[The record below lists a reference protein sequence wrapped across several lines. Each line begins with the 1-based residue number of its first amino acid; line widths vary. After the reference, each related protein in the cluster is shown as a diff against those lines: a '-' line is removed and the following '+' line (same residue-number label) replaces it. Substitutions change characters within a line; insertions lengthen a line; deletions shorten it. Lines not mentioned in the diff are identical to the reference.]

1 MGTGEQQR
9 LFLPLN
15 MNKAIERAS
24 YPPDQPLTK
33 ASFYYVGGSVG
44 NMSTGVP
51 IRRTC
56 RLELG
61 LFAGYYS
68 FVPARRGNQ
77 RRVYVSG
84 HCAFSQH
91 GHSGHTMQ
99 LFSSARAGGL
109 GFGGGVRDSQGAFAR
124 SGKRRRSV
132 RIGAWNQA
140 RLGVLC
146 ISLFLSSCGG
156 NGTSSSPP
164 PPPPPTITSVTVAPS
179 AIAVLSNQTLAF
191 TATVSGTGAYSSAV
205 TWAVNGIAGGNAQNG
220 TINNGAYVAPAALP
234 STNPVTVTAASVEDP
249 TKSGTAEA
257 TVFMIVITPTDPTLY
272 YGQTQQF
279 TATVTGLAGNPVVQ
293 WSALMGQI
301 NSAGLYSAPS
311 EGTEPTN
318 DTVSASVSGE
328 TGSAST
334 SVSLQPIPP
343 KLVSLSPSAGIVGQ
357 NITLNTEGLYNV
369 TGVFF
374 SLPNGVPSSAVF
386 TGVSPTE
393 IAATVP
399 VGTADGPVWVQYTP
413 LPQGGVATTNSVN
426 FTRLPNLHIRAQNTE
441 LSSSETAQFVGS
453 FLGGN
458 TSKAIEWTADQGTIN
473 TAGLYQAPVVSAE
486 GFATITGCI
495 TGTRACDSV
504 MVHLLPFR
512 IAPFAP
518 TVSLGN
524 TLQLEAIQGESPL
537 SAAWSLPAADGTI
550 TPGGLFTA
558 PNNVPQA
565 GPIPVIANLG
575 GSIQSASVGATG
587 GFPGLVTRVW
597 DYVNFNHPG
606 NLGMVVETVAVSGN
620 RAYCLDLGSPFTA
633 NLSYAAIDTY
643 DLTDPHHPVWL
654 NAVDATSNLPLY
666 LSTYGNYLFTVD
678 SGYSIPAPSRIA
690 IYNIQGQTPVL
701 MSVTNLPELAFSQVN
716 NGVVYGLGAVTY
728 GAPTFP
734 VYTFDIRSGSV
745 VQTEYD
751 LTPAPGLDP
760 GGLAITGSGNM
771 IYLTTSSPAGVT
783 PSITIV
789 AYDISTTPPTVVG
802 AALSDEGF
810 NRLQLANQLLFVD
823 GEAYDVSNP
832 TPSLVASFPLISVQ
846 SVQNNR
852 VLALGDYYNY
862 VVIDVSN
869 PANPVVT
876 QNVTNLASENP
887 FMYPNAALAG
897 NNFITADAEGG
908 FSVYDASAPGGP
920 SNEAPNPLYQEDGA
934 QFIQIYDLVVQ
945 PPTLYA
951 AGPALRGAG
960 NTGGLITYDVS
971 GSAPNP
977 IGALLYPNE
986 VGLAVKVSGANAF
999 LGLTDSLKVA
1009 DVSNPSSPTEIASL
1023 ALPVNALALS
1033 GNTLF
1038 VGTSDGRL
1046 VVVDVSNPAAPNQ
1059 IGSVSITGLPNT
1071 MNVAGT
1077 LLFVADGAQG
1087 LLVFDISQPKSPAL
1101 LSQFSLAAPVW
1112 DVAPSGSI
1120 ALLAADALGLVIV
1133 DVSNPTQIKQLNQT
1147 ALPPFNPFPAPA
1159 TAGSVTL
1166 AASVAVE
1173 GGLVYVGTTTDDED
1187 ASADVAAFDFSQPSS
1202 PRLVAFRTQIGDDI
1216 SVVSPSGNQLFLAA
1230 NGIVVEYDN
1239 ALPQNSIELY
1249 NPPAALAQSLA
1260 APSARKLSKIHTHTK
1275 LNKDWNATV
1284 RQNQIGRR
1292 TIAPRCP
1299 VRSQCSPPPPSKE

>member
-1 MGTGEQQR
+1 
-9 LFLPLN
+9 
-15 MNKAIERAS
+15 
-24 YPPDQPLTK
+24 
-33 ASFYYVGGSVG
+33 
-44 NMSTGVP
+44 
-51 IRRTC
+51 
-56 RLELG
+56 
-61 LFAGYYS
+61 
-68 FVPARRGNQ
+68 
-77 RRVYVSG
+77 
-84 HCAFSQH
+84 
-91 GHSGHTMQ
+91 
-99 LFSSARAGGL
+99 
-109 GFGGGVRDSQGAFAR
+109 
-124 SGKRRRSV
+124 
-132 RIGAWNQA
+132 
-140 RLGVLC
+140 
-146 ISLFLSSCGG
+146 
-156 NGTSSSPP
+156 
-164 PPPPPTITSVTVAPS
+164 
-179 AIAVLSNQTLAF
+179 
-191 TATVSGTGAYSSAV
+191 V

-234 STNPVTVTAASVEDP
+234 SPNPVTVTATSVEDP

-257 TVFMIVITPTDPTLY
+257 TVFMIVIAPTDPTLY

-279 TATVTGLAGNPVVQ
+279 TATVTGLAGSPVVQ
-293 WSALMGQI
+293 WSAVIGQI

-311 EGTEPTN
+311 EGDEPTN

-328 TGSAST
+328 TGFVST

-357 NITLNTEGLYNV
+357 NIRLNTEGLYNV
-369 TGVFF
+369 TAVFF
-374 SLPNGVPSSAVF
+374 SLPNGVPSAANF
-386 TGVSPTE
+386 TAVSPTE
-393 IAATVP
+393 ITATVP
-399 VGTADGPVWVQYTP
+399 VGTADGPVWVQYIP
-413 LPQGGVATTNSVN
+413 PQGGTATTNSVN

-458 TSKAIEWTADQGTIN
+458 TSKAIAWTADQGTIN

-495 TGTRACDSV
+495 TGTQACDSV

-524 TLQLEAIQGESPL
+524 TLQLEAIQEGSPV

-575 GSIQSASVGATG
+575 GSVQSTSVGVTG
-587 GFPGLVTRVW
+587 GFPGLVNRVW

-606 NLGMVVETVAVSGN
+606 KLGMVVETVAVSGN

-643 DLTDPHHPVWL
+643 DLTDPNHPVWL
-654 NAVDATSNLPLY
+654 NAVDATSSLPLY

-678 SGYSIPAPSRIA
+678 SGYSVPVPSRIA

-701 MSVTNLPELAFSQVN
+701 MSVTNLPELALSQVN
-716 NGVVYGLGAVTY
+716 NGVVYGIGAVTY

-751 LTPAPGLDP
+751 LTPASGLDP

-771 IYLTTSSPAGVT
+771 IYLTTGGPEG
-783 PSITIV
+783 ITIV
-789 AYDISTTPPTVVG
+789 AYDISTTPASVVG
-802 AALSDEGF
+802 TALTDEGF

-832 TPSLVASFPLISVQ
+832 NPTLVASFPLISVQ
-846 SVQNNR
+846 SVQGNR
-852 VLALGDYYNY
+852 VLALGDYFNY
-862 VVIDVSN
+862 VVIDISN
-869 PANPVVT
+869 PASPVVT
-876 QNVTNLASENP
+876 QNVANLASQNP
-887 FMYPNAALAG
+887 FGYPNATLAG
-897 NNFITADAEGG
+897 NNFVTADAEGG

-934 QFIQIYDLVVQ
+934 QFSQIYDLVVQ

-951 AGPALRGAG
+951 AGPALAGAG
-960 NTGGLITYDVS
+960 NTGGLITFDVS
-971 GSAPNP
+971 GITPNP
-977 IGALLYPNE
+977 IGTLLYPNE
-986 VGLAVKVSGANAF
+986 VGLAVKVSGVNAF
-999 LGLTDSLKVA
+999 LGLTDTLKVA
-1009 DVSNPSSPTEIASL
+1009 DVSDPSSPTEIASL

-1101 LSQFSLAAPVW
+1101 LSQFSLTAPVW
-1112 DVAPSGSI
+1112 DVAPSGTI

-1133 DVSNPTQIKQLNQT
+1133 DVSNPTQIKQLSQT
-1147 ALPPFNPFPAPA
+1147 ALPPFNPFPAPGS
-1159 TAGSVTL
+1159 AGSVTL
-1166 AASVAVE
+1166 AASVAVQ
-1173 GGLVYVGTTTDDED
+1173 GGLAYVGTTTDDD
-1187 ASADVAAFDFSQPSS
+1187 ASAEVAAFDFSQPSS
-1202 PRLVAFRTQIGDDI
+1202 PRLVTFRAQIGDDI
-1216 SVVSPSGNQLFLAA
+1216 SVVSPSGSQLFLAA

-1249 NPPAALAQSLA
+1249 NPPAALAQSSA
-1260 APSARKLSKIHTHTK
+1260 APSARKLPKILTHPK
-1275 LNKDWNATV
+1275 LHKGWNATF
-1284 RQNQIGRR
+1284 RQNQIGSR
-1292 TIAPRCP
+1292 IAPRCP
-1299 VRSQCSPPPPSKE
+1299 IRSQCCTLPPSKE